1 MKNKFIISG
10 GGTGGHLF
18 PAIAIANEIKN
29 FDKEAE
35 ILFVGA
41 KGRMEMSRVPKAG
54 YDIIG
59 LSVAGFQRKV
69 NLKNILKNTV
79 FPFKLGWSMLSAM
92 IIIKRFKPN
101 VVIGVGGYASG
112 PTLRMAAFLGVPTL
126 IQEQNSFPGIT
137 NRMLAKKAKKIC
149 VAYEETKEYFSEK
162 KMVITG
168 NPIRKDILDIKP
180 KNEEAYNYFKLDP
193 NRKTIAVIGGSL
205 GSKTMNV
212 SIEAC
217 LGKIRDNNIQLIWQT
232 GEKYYYH
239 FFESDKS
246 NIESGIKITPFVDR
260 MDYLYSIADIVVS
273 RAGALS
279 ISELSCL
286 GKPTILI
293 PSPNVTGDHQM
304 KNAKVLANANA
315 AILIKDKDALE
326 ELGEVLINTINDET
340 KLNQLSENIQ
350 TFAFP
355 NAVQNIV
362 KEIYKLKK

>member
-1 MKNKFIISG
+1 
-10 GGTGGHLF
+10 
-18 PAIAIANEIKN
+18 
-29 FDKEAE
+29 
-35 ILFVGA
+35 
-41 KGRMEMSRVPKAG
+41 
-54 YDIIG
+54 
-59 LSVAGFQRKV
+59 
-69 NLKNILKNTV
+69 
-79 FPFKLGWSMLSAM
+79 
-92 IIIKRFKPN
+92 
-101 VVIGVGGYASG
+101 
-112 PTLRMAAFLGVPTL
+112 
-126 IQEQNSFPGIT
+126 
-137 NRMLAKKAKKIC
+137 
-149 VAYEETKEYFSEK
+149 
-162 KMVITG
+162 MVITG